1 MYSRLARLTA
11 IYGSPAIG
19 LTMIT
24 MATIGYPA
32 YGFIRPTPVII
43 GPRVIGAIQA
53 VYMVFTEVTGG
64 RM

>member
-1 MYSRLARLTA
+1 MIMMA
-11 IYGSPAIG
+11 I
-19 LTMIT
+19 
-24 MATIGYPA
+24 IGYPA